1 MGIQKKL
8 SSKPTKRPVR
18 IIIIVVA
25 VIVSLI
31 VGGLILSKLAT
42 DTSRNKF
49 IALDSQIYKLFQNIK
64 LYSNG
69 TEGWGYDKSCIAELA
84 GDWPTG
90 QFYCSAII
98 SLATTST
105 SIDELISLQSQ
116 YFPVI
121 DKTEYLLPTSEL
133 LPQPPRDFGVNFVVS
148 SAEKNYQE
156 SKSGTNCIYLIKLS
170 QSTNDNYLTSD
181 AYGSQ
186 INNGVGIINISL
198 KCTGLAS
205 GDWYSESEYN

>member
-1 MGIQKKL
+1 
-8 SSKPTKRPVR
+8 
-18 IIIIVVA
+18 
-25 VIVSLI
+25 
-31 VGGLILSKLAT
+31 
-42 DTSRNKF
+42 
-49 IALDSQIYKLFQNIK
+49 
-64 LYSNG
+64 
-69 TEGWGYDKSCIAELA
+69 
-84 GDWPTG
+84 
-90 QFYCSAII
+90 
-98 SLATTST
+98 LATTST

-156 SKSGTNCIYLIKLS
+156 SESGTNCIYLIKLS
-170 QSTNDNYLTSD
+170 QSTNDNHLTSD

-205 GDWYSESEYN
+205 GDWYSEGEYN